1 MTEKYLYF
9 AKKTPRSLTLADSNV
24 DVQTYTLTTGLV
36 NPIPDGVA
44 DTNTIFAN
52 GAITAE
58 LQNLHLTSSTAEHGA
73 GSILIGS
80 VADDNDHILGSYYR
94 ERGLNVDDGK
104 LEIHPNAL
112 EFNGNTLVTV
122 KTVAQDSVYGVTNS
136 STVGENDITFVC
148 HKPLVAGDAVVYK
161 ASAFSG
167 VLMVDND
174 TADVMFLPQSNEGIG
189 NGYDKVT
196 LSYTAGNF
204 KELGKA
210 LNAIITNDRNQ
221 PGLVVVAD
229 DFRDIY
235 ADNNIAGITAID
247 ALTLDS

>member
-9 AKKTPRSLTLADSNV
+9 AKKTARSLALTASESS
-24 DVQTYTLTTGLV
+24 VQTYTLTTGLV
-36 NPIPDGVA
+36 DPIPDGVA
-44 DTNTIFAN
+44 NTNTIFAN

-58 LQNLHLTSSTAEHGA
+58 LQNLHLTSSTAEYGA

-80 VADDNDHILGSYYR
+80 VADDNDHILGSHYR

-112 EFNGNTLVTV
+112 EYDGVSLVTV
-122 KTVAQDSVYGVTNS
+122 KTVAQDPVYGVTNS
-136 STVGENDITFVC
+136 STVGENDITFVL
-148 HKPLVAGDAVVYK
+148 HKPILPADAAVLK
-161 ASAFSG
+161 ASAFTG
-167 VLMVDND
+167 VLMVDNT
-174 TADVMFLPQSNEGIG
+174 TADIMFLPKSNDGFAS
-189 NGYDKVT
+189 GYDKVR

-210 LNAIITNDRNQ
+210 LNAIIADERNQ

-229 DFRDIY
+229 EFRGIY
-235 ADNNIAGITAID
+235 ADNNIVGITAID
-247 ALTLDS
+247 ALTIDS